1 MRPLVIAGT
10 VFLAVLSAEPDL
22 RAQVAPPPIIVPQV
36 TPQFNNPGPQLTI
49 PRPGNPLQ
57 QTTPHGT
64 RSRSVTGRS
73 ADYVNHP
80 RHHHVARH
88 RRVSRTQ
95 TSEKR
100 HNRGTPSREAPVGN
114 TQPTTSSNN
123 KLQATEQTPADNK
136 LKELDEALAK
146 KLKSICRGC

>member
-1 MRPLVIAGT
+1 MRPLVIAVT
-10 VFLAVLSAEPDL
+10 LLLAVFSAEPDL
-22 RAQVAPPPIIVPQV
+22 QAQVAPPPIIVPQV

-49 PRPGNPLQ
+49 PRPGNPLP

-64 RSRSVTGRS
+64 GSRILTSRS

-80 RHHHVARH
+80 RHHHVAKHRH
-88 RRVSRTQ
+88 VSRTQ
-95 TSEKR
+95 NSEKR
-100 HNRGTPSREAPVGN
+100 HSKGTLSREAPVGKR
-114 TQPTTSSNN
+114 QPTTSSVP
-123 KLQATEQTPADNK
+123 QATEQTPADKK

>member
-10 VFLAVLSAEPDL
+10 VFLAVVSAEPDL

-49 PRPGNPLQ
+49 PRTGNPLQ

-64 RSRSVTGRS
+64 GSRSVTSRS

-88 RRVSRTQ
+88 RHVSRTQ

-100 HNRGTPSREAPVGN
+100 DSKGTPSREAPVGDR
-114 TQPTTSSNN
+114 QPTTSS
-123 KLQATEQTPADNK
+123 KPQATEQTPADKK

>member
-1 MRPLVIAGT
+1 MSVFRICPLAVVGT
-10 VFLAVLSAEPDL
+10 VLLAVLWAGPDL
-22 RAQVAPPPIIVPQV
+22 WAQVAPPPIIVPQM

-64 RSRSVTGRS
+64 GSRTLASRS
-73 ADYVNHP
+73 ADYVNRP
-80 RHHHVARH
+80 RHHHVAKHRH
-88 RRVSRTQ
+88 VSRTQ
-95 TSEKR
+95 TSEKQHR
-100 HNRGTPSREAPVGN
+100 SHEAPVGDR
-114 TQPTTSSNN
+114 QPTTGSVPQS
-123 KLQATEQTPADNK
+123 TEQTPTDKK

>member
-36 TPQFNNPGPQLTI
+36 IPQFNNPGPQLTI

-64 RSRSVTGRS
+64 GSRILASRS
-73 ADYVNHP
+73 ANYVNHP
-80 RHHHVARH
+80 RHHHVTKHRH
-88 RRVSRTQ
+88 VSRTQ
-95 TSEKR
+95 TNEEQHSK
-100 HNRGTPSREAPVGN
+100 GTLPRSAQSAFVRSFLAG
-114 TQPTTSSNN
+114 
-123 KLQATEQTPADNK
+123 
-136 LKELDEALAK
+136 LD
-146 KLKSICRGC
+146 